1 MTDQM
6 TSQVTGKA
14 KTFSWIAQV
23 VAAVILG
30 QTLFFKFTGAEESIA
45 LFEKLGAEPF
55 GRYGT
60 GILELIAVGLL
71 LRSRTAALGAVLS
84 AGLMVGAV
92 GSHLGPLGIEWYDD
106 GGFLFALA
114 VTTLVCSSL
123 VVFLRRSELPVVGGL
138 FAAKAPQPSV

>member
-1 MTDQM
+1 MTG
-6 TSQVTGKA
+6 SLTGKA
-14 KTFSWIAQV
+14 KTISWIAQV
-23 VAAVILG
+23 VSAVILG
-30 QTLFFKFTGAEESIA
+30 QTLFFKFAGAEESIA
-45 LFEKLGAEPF
+45 LFETLGAEPW

-60 GILELIAVGLL
+60 GFAELIAVFLL
-71 LRSRTAALGAVLS
+71 LVPRTAAMGAALS

-123 VVFLRRSELPVVGGL
+123 VVLLRRAELPIVGAM
-138 FAAKAPQPSV
+138 FAPKAAQPSV